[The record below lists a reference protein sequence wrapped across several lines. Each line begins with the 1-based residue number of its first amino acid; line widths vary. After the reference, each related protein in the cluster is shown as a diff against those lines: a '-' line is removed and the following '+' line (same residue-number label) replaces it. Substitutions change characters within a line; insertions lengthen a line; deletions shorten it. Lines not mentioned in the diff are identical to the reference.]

1 MRGWNRNNLLLLL
14 RLIMILFPISDFV
27 GCFLTLFCVCVC
39 VCVVNVKVD
48 LLGARMPQSE
58 AMRTLGALFLNTEMF
73 YILNSG
79 RRGRMRLRVMTQREL
94 VRAPRA
100 FSDLNATDILL
111 IIPFLPFSFFVS
123 PHTGDHFRLPMPRK
137 LRIKTMASFNAI
149 CWVPIQRFIENVF
162 F

>member
-1 MRGWNRNNLLLLL
+1 
-14 RLIMILFPISDFV
+14 
-27 GCFLTLFCVCVC
+27 

-94 VRAPRA
+94 VRAPQA

-111 IIPFLPFSFFVS
+111 IIPFLPFLFCCF
-123 PHTGDHFRLPMPRK
+123 PPTDDHFRLPMPRK
-137 LRIKTMASFNAI
+137 LRIKNMASFNAI
-149 CWVPIQRFIENVF
+149 CWIPTQRFIGNVF
-162 F
+162 FLDFSLKKKKNETQFALTGS

>member
-1 MRGWNRNNLLLLL
+1 
-14 RLIMILFPISDFV
+14 
-27 GCFLTLFCVCVC
+27 

-94 VRAPRA
+94 VRAPQA

-111 IIPFLPFSFFVS
+111 IIPFLPFLFLLFPPHWRSFS
-123 PHTGDHFRLPMPRK
+123 
-137 LRIKTMASFNAI
+137 IANAKKI
-149 CWVPIQRFIENVF
+149 AH
-162 F
+162 